1 MKEHN
6 DDDVRRVITDLDQM
20 RLGPAGSGTGYVLP
34 PDMSTLMGNC
44 WCRLGV

>member
-1 MKEHN
+1 MKERN

-20 RLGPAGSGTGYVLP
+20 RLGPAGSGTGICVTARYV
-34 PDMSTLMGNC
+34 DFDGNC